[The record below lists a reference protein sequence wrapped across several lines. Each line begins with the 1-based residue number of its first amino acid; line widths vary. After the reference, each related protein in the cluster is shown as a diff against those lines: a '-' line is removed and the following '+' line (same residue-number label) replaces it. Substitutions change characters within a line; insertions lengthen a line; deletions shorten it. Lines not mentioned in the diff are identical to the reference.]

1 METKKE
7 LIDLLDRLH
16 STDVTQ
22 QDNDDWFVLISRF
35 EHDWVYLDEIAH
47 YHNVKD
53 VEKVEE
59 LLPVLLEK
67 MQEHK
72 QKLFSSI
79 SEKKYDKES

>member
-7 LIDLLDRLH
+7 LIDLIDRLH
-16 STDVTQ
+16 SDEVTQ

-47 YHNVKD
+47 YHNAKNVD
-53 VEKVEE
+53 KVEE
-59 LLPVLLEK
+59 LAPVVVTK

-72 QKLFSSI
+72 KKLFSNI
-79 SEKKYDKES
+79 QTKKSTEE